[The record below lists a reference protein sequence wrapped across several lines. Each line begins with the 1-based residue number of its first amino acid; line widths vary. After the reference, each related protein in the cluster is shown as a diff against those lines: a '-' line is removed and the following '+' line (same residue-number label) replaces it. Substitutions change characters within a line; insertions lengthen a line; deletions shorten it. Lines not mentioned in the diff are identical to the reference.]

1 MYLFVLEMN
10 EVFKL
15 RCLFLTHIFFSQDH
29 IFLTI
34 PSEDSLVRSASEV
47 SLPQSETWE
56 EDSVNSLP
64 STADTSVPST
74 MDGSTTTATDSVD
87 GTNAKDDFVNPRGV
101 RFIPHH
107 HHGHEGK

>member
-1 MYLFVLEMN
+1 MN
-10 EVFKL
+10 EVFL
-15 RCLFLTHIFFSQDH
+15 LHCLFLHNFIFFKDH

-64 STADTSVPST
+64 STADTSGPSAI
-74 MDGSTTTATDSVD
+74 DGSTTTTDSVD
-87 GTNAKDDFVNPRGV
+87 GANVKDDFVNPRGV